1 MKNGTNITQEQRLSL
16 RLSQSQLR
24 YVRLLEMSAPEVD
37 NAVAK
42 ELDEN
47 PALDKE
53 ENSEQKEETPR
64 YFYSALPTSPSYDFY
79 APADDSQNLYDVLS
93 AQIDQRQ
100 LSERDARL
108 AHYVIGSLDSNGYLT
123 RTPQSLA
130 DDYFFSEGEDVNADD
145 MTHAIEIVQSLDPA
159 GIAAADLR
167 QSLLIQIKRLSPS
180 ATRDDAL
187 KIIESQF
194 EAFVMR
200 HSHKI
205 VSALKMPQNRI
216 QDAYNLIRTLNPK
229 PGAALNA
236 DASASSAI
244 IPDFIVNVVDGEL
257 EIKLNNIL
265 PELTIEKSFSDAVSM
280 MQQRAEKRSDG
291 YEFIVARYND
301 AREFIK
307 ILKRRQETLFT
318 VMTAIVNI
326 QRDYFLNEDES
337 YLRPMGLK
345 EISAATGLDI
355 SVVSRATN
363 NKYVVL
369 SHGGILPL
377 RFFFSEAFGEGE
389 NESSGRE
396 IETAIKKLIEQ
407 EDKQRPLSD
416 DAICNSLREMGYPVS
431 RRTVNKYRD
440 RLGIPVARLRKQ
452 I

>member
-1 MKNGTNITQEQRLSL
+1 MKNGTNITQEQRLTL

-53 ENSEQKEETPR
+53 ENPEQKEETPR
-64 YFYSALPTSPSYDFY
+64 YFYSAMPASPGYDFY
-79 APADDSQNLYDVLS
+79 APADDSQNLYDILS
-93 AQIDQRQ
+93 SQIDQRQ

-123 RTPQSLA
+123 RAPQSLA
-130 DDYFFSEGEDVNADD
+130 DDYYFSEGEDVNADD
-145 MTHAIEIVQSLDPA
+145 MAHAIEIVQSLDPA

-180 ATRDDAL
+180 TTRDDAL

-205 VSALKMPQNRI
+205 VSALKMPQNRV

-265 PELTIEKSFSDAVSM
+265 PELTIEKSFSDAVNM

-345 EISAATGLDI
+345 EIAAATGLDI

-416 DAICNSLREMGYPVS
+416 DAICNSLRDMGYPVS